1 LFRAKTKA
9 GPNGPGS
16 KEAGIM
22 AKRWYSVSVLSNF
35 EKKVAEQ
42 IKTAVAD
49 AGLEEEIDEV
59 LVPTEEV
66 IEVRRGKKVTSE
78 RRFMPGYVLVHM
90 EMTNRGYHI
99 ISSINRVTGFLGP
112 QGKPMPMRDAE
123 VNAILNRVE
132 EGLEAPRNLIRFDIG
147 ETVQVTDGP
156 FEGFSGMVEDVDE
169 AHSRLKVTVSI
180 FGRATP
186 VELEFTQVSKGN

>member
-1 LFRAKTKA
+1 
-9 GPNGPGS
+9 
-16 KEAGIM
+16 M

-42 IKTAVAD
+42 IRTAVIE
-49 AGLEEEIDEV
+49 AGLQEEIDEV

-66 IEVRRGKKVTSE
+66 LEVRRGKKVTSE
-78 RRFMPGYVLVHM
+78 RRFMPGYVLVRM
-90 EMTNRGYHI
+90 EMTNKGYHL

-132 EGLEAPRNLIRFDIG
+132 EGQEAPRNLIRFEVG
-147 ETVQVTDGP
+147 EKVKVTDGP
-156 FEGFSGMVEDVDE
+156 FEGFDGMVEEVDE
-169 AHSRLKVTVSI
+169 DHSRLKVSVSI

-186 VELEFTQVSKGN
+186 VELEFTQVSKGI

>member
-1 LFRAKTKA
+1 
-9 GPNGPGS
+9 
-16 KEAGIM
+16 M

-35 EKKVAEQ
+35 EKKIAEQ
-42 IKTAVAD
+42 IRTSVLE
-49 AGLEEEIDEV
+49 AGLEDEIEEV

-66 IEVRRGKKVTSE
+66 LEVRRGKKVTSE
-78 RRFMPGYVLVHM
+78 RRFMPGYVLVRM
-90 EMTNRGYHI
+90 EMSNKGYHL

-132 EGLEAPRNLIRFDIG
+132 EGEAAPRNLIRFEIG
-147 ETVQVTDGP
+147 EQVNVTDGP
-156 FEGFSGMVEDVDE
+156 FEGFAGMVEDVDE
-169 AHSRLKVTVSI
+169 EHSRLKVTVSI

-186 VELEFTQVSKGN
+186 VELEFTQVSKSA

>member
-1 LFRAKTKA
+1 
-9 GPNGPGS
+9 
-16 KEAGIM
+16 M

-42 IKTAVAD
+42 IRTAVAD
-49 AGLEEEIDEV
+49 ANLGDEIDEV

-78 RRFMPGYVLVHM
+78 RRFMPGYVLVRM
-90 EMTNRGYHI
+90 EMTNRGYHL

-123 VNAILNRVE
+123 VNQILNRVE
-132 EGLEAPRNLIRFDIG
+132 EGEAAPRNLIRFDIG
-147 ETVQVTDGP
+147 EKARSP
-156 FEGFSGMVEDVDE
+156 M
-169 AHSRLKVTVSI
+169 ARSRALTAWL
-180 FGRATP
+180 RMWMRRTTA
-186 VELEFTQVSKGN
+186 

>member
-1 LFRAKTKA
+1 
-9 GPNGPGS
+9 
-16 KEAGIM
+16 M

-42 IKTAVAD
+42 IRTAVAE
-49 AGLEEEIDEV
+49 AGLAEEIDEV

-78 RRFMPGYVLVHM
+78 RRFMPGYVLVRM
-90 EMTNRGYHI
+90 EMTNKGYHL

-112 QGKPMPMRDAE
+112 QGKPMPMRDSE
-123 VNAILNRVE
+123 VNQILNRVE
-132 EGLEAPRNLIRFDIG
+132 EGEAAPRNLIRFDIG
-147 ETVQVTDGP
+147 EKVKVTDGP
-156 FEGFSGMVEDVDE
+156 FEGFDGMVEDVDE
-169 AHSRLKVTVSI
+169 EHSRLKVSVSI

-186 VELEFTQVSKGN
+186 VELEFTQVSKGL

>member
-1 LFRAKTKA
+1 
-9 GPNGPGS
+9 
-16 KEAGIM
+16 M

-35 EKKVAEQ
+35 EKKIAEQ
-42 IKTAVAD
+42 IKTAVAE

-78 RRFMPGYVLVHM
+78 RRFMPGYVLVRM
-90 EMTNRGYHI
+90 EMTNRGYHL

-132 EGLEAPRNLIRFDIG
+132 EGEAQPRNLIRFDVG
-147 ETVQVTDGP
+147 EKVKVTEGP
-156 FEGFSGMVEDVDE
+156 FEGFDGMVEEVDE
-169 AHSRLKVTVSI
+169 DHSRLKVSVSI

-186 VELEFTQVSKGN
+186 VELEFTQVSKGA

>member
-1 LFRAKTKA
+1 
-9 GPNGPGS
+9 
-16 KEAGIM
+16 M

-42 IKTAVAD
+42 IRTAVAD
-49 AGLEEEIDEV
+49 ANLGDEIDEV

-78 RRFMPGYVLVHM
+78 RRFMPGYVLVRM
-90 EMTNRGYHI
+90 EMTNRGYHL

-123 VNAILNRVE
+123 VNQILNRVK
-132 EGLEAPRNLIRFDIG
+132 EGEAAPRNLIRFDIG
-147 ETVQVTDGP
+147 EKVKVTDGP
-156 FEGFSGMVEDVDE
+156 FEGFDGMVEDVDE
-169 AHSRLKVTVSI
+169 AHNRLKVSVSI

-186 VELEFTQVSKGN
+186 VELEFTQVSKNL

>member
-1 LFRAKTKA
+1 
-9 GPNGPGS
+9 
-16 KEAGIM
+16 M

-42 IKTAVAD
+42 IKQAVAD
-49 AGLEEEIDEV
+49 AGLQEEIDEV

-78 RRFMPGYVLVHM
+78 RRFMPGYVLVRM
-90 EMTNRGYHI
+90 EMTNRGYHL

-123 VNAILNRVE
+123 VNTILNRVE
-132 EGLEAPRNLIRFDIG
+132 EGEAAPRNLIRFEIG
-147 ETVQVTDGP
+147 EKVKVTDGP
-156 FEGFSGMVEDVDE
+156 FEGFDGMVEEVDE
-169 AHSRLKVTVSI
+169 DHSRLKVSVSI

-186 VELEFTQVSKGN
+186 VELEFTQVSKGI

>member
-1 LFRAKTKA
+1 
-9 GPNGPGS
+9 
-16 KEAGIM
+16 M

-42 IKTAVAD
+42 IKTAVAE
-49 AGLEEEIDEV
+49 AGLGEEIDEV

-78 RRFMPGYVLVHM
+78 RRFMPGYVLVRM
-90 EMTNRGYHI
+90 EMSNKGYHL

-123 VNAILNRVE
+123 VNQILNRVE
-132 EGLEAPRNLIRFDIG
+132 EGEIAPRNLIRFDIG
-147 ETVQVTDGP
+147 ERVKVTDGP
-156 FEGFSGMVEDVDE
+156 FEGFDGMVEEVDE
-169 AHSRLKVTVSI
+169 SHNRLKVSVSI
-180 FGRATP
+180 FGRSTP
-186 VELEFTQVSKGN
+186 VELEFTQVSKGM

>member
-1 LFRAKTKA
+1 
-9 GPNGPGS
+9 
-16 KEAGIM
+16 M

-42 IKTAVAD
+42 IRTAVAD
-49 AGLEEEIDEV
+49 ANLGDEIDEV

-66 IEVRRGKKVTSE
+66 LEVRRGKKVTSE
-78 RRFMPGYVLVHM
+78 RRFMPGYVLVRM
-90 EMTNRGYHI
+90 EMTNRGYHL

-132 EGLEAPRNLIRFDIG
+132 EGEAAPRNLIRFDIG
-147 ETVQVTDGP
+147 EKVKVTDGP
-156 FEGFSGMVEDVDE
+156 FEGFDGMVEDVDE
-169 AHSRLKVTVSI
+169 AHNRLKVSVSI

-186 VELEFTQVSKGN
+186 VELEFTQVSKNL

>member
-1 LFRAKTKA
+1 
-9 GPNGPGS
+9 
-16 KEAGIM
+16 M

-42 IKTAVAD
+42 IRTAVAD
-49 AGLEEEIDEV
+49 ANLGDEIDEV

-78 RRFMPGYVLVHM
+78 RRFMPGYVLVRM
-90 EMTNRGYHI
+90 EMTNRGYHL

-123 VNAILNRVE
+123 VNQILNRVE
-132 EGLEAPRNLIRFDIG
+132 EGQEAPRNLIRFDVG
-147 ETVQVTDGP
+147 EKVKVTDGP
-156 FEGFSGMVEDVDE
+156 FEGFDGMVEDVDE
-169 AHSRLKVTVSI
+169 AHNRLKVSVSI

-186 VELEFTQVSKGN
+186 VELEFTQVSKNT

>member
-1 LFRAKTKA
+1 
-9 GPNGPGS
+9 
-16 KEAGIM
+16 M

-35 EKKVAEQ
+35 EKKVADQ
-42 IKTAVAD
+42 IRTAVTE
-49 AGLEEEIDEV
+49 AGLQEEIDEV

-78 RRFMPGYVLVHM
+78 RRFMPGYVLVRM
-90 EMTNRGYHI
+90 EMSNKGYHL

-123 VNAILNRVE
+123 VNQILNRVE
-132 EGLEAPRNLIRFDIG
+132 EGEIAPRNLIRYDIG
-147 ETVQVTDGP
+147 EKVKVTDGP
-156 FEGFSGMVEDVDE
+156 FEGFDGMVEEVDE
-169 AHSRLKVTVSI
+169 SHNRLKVSVSI

-186 VELEFTQVSKGN
+186 VVLDYSNVEKA

>member
-1 LFRAKTKA
+1 
-9 GPNGPGS
+9 
-16 KEAGIM
+16 M

-42 IKTAVAD
+42 IKTAVAE

-66 IEVRRGKKVTSE
+66 IEVRRGKKVSSE
-78 RRFMPGYVLVHM
+78 RRFMPGYVLVRM
-90 EMTNRGYHI
+90 EMTNRGYHL

-123 VNAILNRVE
+123 VNGILNRVE
-132 EGLEAPRNLIRFDIG
+132 EGEAQPRNLIRFDIG
-147 ETVQVTDGP
+147 EKVKVTDGP
-156 FEGFSGMVEDVDE
+156 FEGFDGMVEEVDE
-169 AHSRLKVTVSI
+169 DHSRLKVSVSI

-186 VELEFTQVSKGN
+186 VELEFTQVSKGI